1 MDLVPI
7 AGVSAQT
14 LHVRVSPTIILE
26 ILEQFYLKKPDQG
39 RIIGALLGNARALD
53 DERLVGADPNA
64 AVRRCIEVWGSFLV
78 PHSESDTQVALDI
91 DYFRQMRAVC
101 LQDGSAGPSI
111 DVVGWYTTGGID
123 NPTSMV
129 IHEFFA
135 RQCGAPVDQIVC
147 LFVRPDVREDL
158 DGKRLIYPPLL
169 QAYSGFASV
178 LGRQNMST
186 DLEPVPLEVL
196 PSEAERFMLDGVVR
210 TLIARAGPNTTLGRM
225 ARSAPLGGATHELV
239 NLTRSLR
246 KMTDSLDIILE
257 YVRDVLTGEHAGDPQ
272 VLEILSLLQSDLN
285 ECNDAALMRA
295 VETNLKDQLMILYLS
310 RLTSAN
316 LVLGERLLTLEK

>member
-7 AGVSAQT
+7 AGVSGQT
-14 LHVRVSPTIILE
+14 LVVRITPTIVLE
-26 ILEQFYLKKPDQG
+26 VLEQFYSKKPEQE
-39 RIIGALLGNARALD
+39 RIIGALLGTVQVLD
-53 DERLVGADPNA
+53 DEQQQSSDSQV
-64 AVRRCIEVWGSFLV
+64 AVRRCIQVWGSFLV
-78 PHSESDTQVALDI
+78 PHSESDTEAALDI

-101 LQDGSAGPSI
+101 LQDGSAGNSI
-111 DVVGWYTTGGID
+111 DVVGWYTTGGVD
-123 NPTSMV
+123 RPTSIV

-135 RQCGAPVDQIVC
+135 RQCGAPVDQVAC
-147 LFVRPDVREDL
+147 LLVRPNICEQP
-158 DGKRLIYPPLL
+158 DGTEMVCPPHV

-178 LGRQNMST
+178 LGQQNMST

-196 PSEAERFMLDGVVR
+196 PSATERLMVDGVVR
-210 TLIARAGPNTTLGRM
+210 TLVARASPNTALSRLS
-225 ARSAPLGGATHELV
+225 RLAPLAGASHELV

-246 KMTDSLDIILE
+246 KIVDSLDILLE
-257 YVRDVLTGEHAGDPQ
+257 YVRDVLTGEHAGDPK
-272 VLEILSLLQSDLN
+272 VLEILSLLQADLIAY
-285 ECNDAALMRA
+285 DDTALLQA